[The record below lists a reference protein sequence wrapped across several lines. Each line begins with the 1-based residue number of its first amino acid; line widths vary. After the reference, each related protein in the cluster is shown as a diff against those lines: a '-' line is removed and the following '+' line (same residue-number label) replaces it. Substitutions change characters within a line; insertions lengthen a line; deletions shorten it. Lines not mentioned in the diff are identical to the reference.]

1 MKKILLIS
9 SLPPLKDIIDDL
21 EPKENECIC
30 SNEDLE
36 MLQNSIYTIIDEY
49 ITNNVE
55 KYKKEDFNYLIE
67 EYVYNILQITYIHLH
82 ELFYDIDI
90 NDIIQNTMLI
100 YFQSKNNPRSYK
112 NTFDTF
118 DDINK
123 ITSRIEYV
131 SNIPQASQNTEEW
144 FKYRYNRL
152 TASDIYKALD
162 TDSKKNELIFK
173 KCKPLNVKRGNSV
186 NTNSAMHWGHKYEP
200 LSTMFYEDKY
210 NTIIKEF
217 GCITHD
223 KYDFL
228 GASPDGLN
236 VKKGNARYGR
246 LLEIKNPTSRKIN
259 GIPKKEYWVQ
269 MQLQMEVWDFNY
281 VDFLETSFKEYEN
294 EEAFLNDGTFKKTNE
309 GKLKG
314 IMLQFQDA
322 TNNPHYEYM
331 PINLSKENYNNWY
344 EETFKKNESNN
355 FIWITNI
362 YWKLDDVSCILV
374 PRNQKWFNYALPY
387 FKTLW
392 DTIVKERKTGS
403 SHRAPKKK
411 ARPSVE
417 KTPPITFKFHTE
429 SFDEILF
436 DENELKI

>member
-1 MKKILLIS
+1 MKKLLLS

-21 EPKENECIC
+21 KPSDSDHVC
-30 SNEDLE
+30 SNKDLE
-36 MLQNSIYTIIDEY
+36 MLQDSIFEIIDEY
-49 ITNNVE
+49 IRNNVE
-55 KYKKEDFNYLIE
+55 KYKFEDFNELIQ
-67 EYVYNILQITYIHLH
+67 EYVYDILQVTYIDLH
-82 ELFYDIDI
+82 DLFYDIDV
-90 NDIIQNTMLI
+90 NDIIQNTMII

-118 DDINK
+118 EDMK
-123 ITSRIEYV
+123 IVKKRITYV
-131 SNIPQASQNTEEW
+131 SNIPQPSQNTNEW
-144 FKYRYNRL
+144 YKYRYNRL

-162 TDSKKNELIFK
+162 TQSKKNELIFK
-173 KCKPLNVKRGNSV
+173 KCKPLNLKKCNNV

-200 LSTMFYEDKY
+200 LSTMLYEDKY
-210 NTIIKEF
+210 DTIIKEF

-236 VKKGNARYGR
+236 VKEGNPRYGR

-294 EEAFLNDGTFKKTNE
+294 EEGFLNDGTFKKTKE
-309 GKLKG
+309 GKIKG
-314 IMLQFQDA
+314 IILQFQDA
-322 TNNPHYEYM
+322 TNNPYYEYM
-331 PINLSKENYNNWY
+331 PINLSKEKYDSWY
-344 EETFKKNESNN
+344 EEIFKKNAENN

-362 YWKLDDVSCILV
+362 YWKLEDVSCILV
-374 PRNQKWFNYALPY
+374 PRNKNWFNYALPH
-387 FKTLW
+387 FKSVW

-411 ARPSVE
+411 NKPVPE
-417 KTPPITFKFHTE
+417 KTPPITFKIHTE
-429 SFDEILF
+429 SFDEIIF